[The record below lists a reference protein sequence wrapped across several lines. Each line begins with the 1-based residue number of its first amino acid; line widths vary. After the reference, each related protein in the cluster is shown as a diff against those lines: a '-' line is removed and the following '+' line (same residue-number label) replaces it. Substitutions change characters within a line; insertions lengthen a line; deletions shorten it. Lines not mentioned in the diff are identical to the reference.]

1 MGYSSVFI
9 LLENNSSIKSSLNYF
24 QVFAILKAMNNSLH
38 ETLKQLRKHR
48 GISQQELAD
57 HFGYKS
63 FTTIQKWEDGSS
75 LPPTKLLSQLAAYYH
90 VSLEDLLG
98 SPRQRPVPILG
109 TVRGGPLRLAEQE
122 FSGIEYIEPS
132 EGDPDNHFYLEVI
145 GDSMIHARILPGDL
159 VYVRRQTTLE
169 SGDIAVVLVG
179 DEATVKRVFFKNNA
193 LILHPENPRYADVVF
208 TDAECE
214 SKPVRILG
222 KVIHIKIKV

>member
-1 MGYSSVFI
+1 MS
-9 LLENNSSIKSSLNYF
+9 K
-24 QVFAILKAMNNSLH
+24 SLH
-38 ETLKQLRKHR
+38 ETLKQLRKNR

-75 LPPTKLLSQLAAYYH
+75 LPPTKFLNQLAAFYQIS
-90 VSLEDLLG
+90 VEELLG
-98 SPRQRPVPILG
+98 SARQIAVPILG

-122 FSGIEYIEPS
+122 FAGLEYIEPS
-132 EGDPDNHFYLEVI
+132 EGDPESHFYLEVI
-145 GDSMIHARILPGDL
+145 GDSMINARLLPGDL
-159 VYVRRQTTLE
+159 VYVRRQSTVE

-179 DEATVKRVFFKNNA
+179 DEATVKRVYFKNNT
-193 LILHPENPRYADVVF
+193 LILHPENPMYPDLVF

-214 SKPVRILG
+214 TKPVRILG